1 MNNKERYISLLENL
15 ILNRD
20 GMEELIK
27 FLSES
32 DFFHAPASTQYHGN
46 YEGGLLEHSLN
57 VHDVLC
63 EEVNQSCYKN
73 IFNKDSLVIVSLLHD
88 ICKTNFY
95 KEELKW
101 KKDKN
106 NQWESYMA
114 FVIDDQEPYGHG
126 EKSVMM
132 ISKYIKLTDEEMYAI
147 RWHMGAFDNAVKGGD
162 YGMNKTFE
170 KYPLALALHLSDM
183 KASNLLERKEVK

>member
-1 MNNKERYISLLENL
+1 MNNKERYISLLETL
-15 ILNRD
+15 ILSRD
-20 GMEELIK
+20 GMGELLK

-32 DFFHAPASTQYHGN
+32 DFFYAPASTKYHGN
-46 YEGGLLEHSLN
+46 YAGGLLEHSLN

-63 EEVNQSCYKN
+63 EEVKQSCYKN
-73 IFNKDSLVIVSLLHD
+73 SFNKDSLVIVSLLHD